1 MKTSKSAGL
10 GIMFCLAQSIGE
22 SVLAYW
28 FITLKGTSDINFEGM
43 MLYSFIRIVLT
54 VIPYMLL
61 FMLTYKIRKTF
72 VMPALVALSINVLVL
87 ITLYL
92 FDIYQKERLA
102 IMFSSLLLSNIFL
115 VTNKLINRKTII
127 VVN

>member
-1 MKTSKSAGL
+1 
-10 GIMFCLAQSIGE
+10 MFCLAQSIGE